1 MSNEQ
6 QEPSMEEILASI
18 RRIISDEPGSAP
30 EAAPADKPEEQVMRI
45 EPDAVDAGSFEAV
58 MADVAKDEPSTLEAV
73 APDTYHPGPL
83 DALQPEAPDGAGN
96 IDEDIFDLTADMR
109 VDAPAP
115 VVSTPVEEDPFM
127 AASTTPEPASTLA
140 SMAAEL
146 TGDDGRI
153 MSVTTEA
160 AAAAALAGLASAGVP
175 KIQSS
180 SGFEG
185 VTVETIVRE
194 LLRPMLREWMD
205 NNLPTLVE
213 RLVEAEIERLSRRR
227 SID

>member
-45 EPDAVDAGSFEAV
+45 EPDVVDAGSFDAV
-58 MADVAKDEPSTLEAV
+58 LADVAKDEPSTLEAV
-73 APDTYHPGPL
+73 APDIYQPGPL
-83 DALQPEAPDGAGN
+83 DAPQADTPDVAGN
-96 IDEDIFDLTADMR
+96 MDEDIFDLTADMR

-127 AASTTPEPASTLA
+127 AASTPPEPATTLA
-140 SMAAEL
+140 SMAAEM
-146 TGDDGRI
+146 TSDDGRI